1 MIIYYIIINDELI
14 KKIFYSYLTQNKIN
28 RIIKKIRINKLNDIN
43 RL

>member
-1 MIIYYIIINDELI
+1 MIIYYIIINNELI